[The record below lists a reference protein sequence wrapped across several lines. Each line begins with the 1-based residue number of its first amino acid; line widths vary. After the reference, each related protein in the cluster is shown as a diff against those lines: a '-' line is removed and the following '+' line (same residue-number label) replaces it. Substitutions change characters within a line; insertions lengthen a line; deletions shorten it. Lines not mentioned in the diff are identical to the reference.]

1 MNTKHQG
8 QAVLIQTRNIRVN
21 LWNEGTSMS
30 AIAKRLCL
38 TTKTILNIV
47 KRFVNENRLAPKTG
61 GNNIRTAT
69 TDTNITYIEYCK
81 DQRASVFAK
90 EIQKEMIKNQ
100 VCLAETV
107 PSRASMFRA

>member
-1 MNTKHQG
+1 M
-8 QAVLIQTRNIRVN
+8 
-21 LWNEGTSMS
+21 
-30 AIAKRLCL
+30 
-38 TTKTILNIV
+38 
-47 KRFVNENRLAPKTG
+47 NENRLAPKTG

-100 VCLAETV
+100 VCLSETV
-107 PSRASMFRA
+107 PSRASISRALNKILVIHISDNTNCFLKAGEQAT